1 MVEPSDAQIA
11 EGRERGRIAQ
21 QREPRAVAARYD
33 AKTGR
38 VVVELT
44 NGATFAFPPAL
55 VEGLGNAAPDA
66 LAEIEVSPTGFGL
79 HWLRLDED
87 YSVPGLMN
95 GVFGTAQ
102 WMAGRAG
109 RATSAAKAAAARIN
123 GAKGGR
129 PRRVAGT

>member
-11 EGRERGRIAQ
+11 EARERGRIAQ

-55 VEGLGNAAPDA
+55 VEGSATLRPTPWPKSRSRPPAS
-66 LAEIEVSPTGFGL
+66 VSTGSAST
-79 HWLRLDED
+79 RT
-87 YSVPGLMN
+87 
-95 GVFGTAQ
+95 TAC
-102 WMAGRAG
+102 RA
-109 RATSAAKAAAARIN
+109 
-123 GAKGGR
+123 
-129 PRRVAGT
+129 